1 MTDLGW
7 LLVILAALAFA
18 TICILVLVA
27 IGSAA
32 HHDKWD

>member
-7 LLVILAALAFA
+7 LLVILAVLAFV
-18 TICILVLVA
+18 TLCIVVLIA